1 MAVKFA
7 LDTNVI
13 VYAEGVDDT
22 VRQASALQILS
33 GVPRDLLFISVQ
45 VVGELFN
52 VLTKRQVPRLQA
64 LERALYWKRT
74 LSVVDTTQVLMDASL
89 ELANEH
95 RLRIWDAIM
104 LAAAS
109 EARCEFL
116 LSEDFQEG
124 FVWRGVTIINPF
136 AAKLH
141 PALKS
146 ALRV

>member
-22 VRQASALQILS
+22 VRQAAALQILS

-64 LERALYWKRT
+64 LERALYWKGV
-74 LSVVDTTQVLMDASL
+74 LSVVDTTQSLLDAA
-89 ELANEH
+89 LALAYEH

-116 LSEDFQEG
+116 LAEDFQEG

-141 PALKS
+141 PALKN